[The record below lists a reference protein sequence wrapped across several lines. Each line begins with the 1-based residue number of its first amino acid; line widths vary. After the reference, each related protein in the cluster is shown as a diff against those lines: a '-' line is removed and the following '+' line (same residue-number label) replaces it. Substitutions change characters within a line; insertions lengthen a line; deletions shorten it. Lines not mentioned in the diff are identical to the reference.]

1 MFTRLRHGLRVAV
14 GSQSFLLLELV
25 IKDYCGERWF
35 AADEDT
41 GEIAEVPFDYGT
53 YTVLG

>member
-1 MFTRLRHGLRVAV
+1 MFMRLRHGLRVAV